1 MVRGKRK
8 YRSRCRVICL
18 LSLVCLSSACAND
31 AMVTHDDTGPVVVN
45 GYELNLATTRT
56 VVQTIGSEVAPQTKK
71 FVQIEVTEVVNL
83 RKIPLSF
90 SVHYQSVQGERVF
103 LGTFS
108 LFPPDNPGNFIVA
121 TQGKLRTGGMII
133 VSMIP
138 LEEVRDPEAIQVR
151 LKRISFIGD

>member
-1 MVRGKRK
+1 MIRGKRK
-8 YRSRCRVICL
+8 YRNRCRVICL
-18 LSLVCLSSACAND
+18 LLVCLSNACAND
-31 AMVTHDDTGPVVVN
+31 TMVTHDDTGSIIAN

-71 FVQIEVTEVVNL
+71 FVQIEVTEVINL
-83 RKIPLSF
+83 QKIPLSF
-90 SVHYQSVQGERVF
+90 SVHYQSVQGERIL

-121 TQGKLRTGGMII
+121 TQGKLRIGGMII